1 LNRRALPKGS
11 SGGARAQLAHSLML
25 VLESPSGFCK
35 QAAPVTKRSPST
47 SWSSANGRTQPAG
60 RLWCLFS
67 VGRDRRSTVPG
78 LLPLP
83 ISSLK
88 SGFPVLGNPANRN
101 RAVPLN
107 CFGQFLYAFANAVS
121 ETRGSSCTKPT
132 ECRHLANHC
141 SKQPRPTRTTPSAP
155 AAHHLRGEGPY
166 RAAVRRQPPTSSR
179 TTRRH
184 RDHRDQEPWTALTIH
199 SWREVADTALA
210 FVNDSPSR
218 AGADPS
224 KRYAYAPTMAGHRD
238 IGLRTRDDDRFLRR
252 RTEFL
257 SQRGR
262 VASRSRM
269 IRARPRRV
277 GR

>member
-1 LNRRALPKGS
+1 
-11 SGGARAQLAHSLML
+11 
-25 VLESPSGFCK
+25 
-35 QAAPVTKRSPST
+35 VTKRSPST

-60 RLWCLFS
+60 RRWCLFS
-67 VGRDRRSTVPG
+67 VGRDRPSTVPG

-101 RAVPLN
+101 RAVPLS
-107 CFGQFLYAFANAVS
+107 CFDHSLYAFANAVS
-121 ETRGSSCTKPT
+121 ERGEAAVRNLRSADTWQTTVPS
-132 ECRHLANHC
+132 NQ
-141 SKQPRPTRTTPSAP
+141 SQPEPVE
-155 AAHHLRGEGPY
+155 RGEGRHRQP
-166 RAAVRRQPPTSSR
+166 RAGPRLIISGKKTIPCRRRSPTPPTSSR
-179 TTRRH
+179 TTKASPEIIEIKNRGH
-184 RDHRDQEPWTALTIH
+184 ALTIDS

-210 FVNDSPSR
+210 FVNDSHSR
-218 AGADPS
+218 PEADPS

-238 IGLRTRDDDRFLRR
+238 IGLGIRDDDRFLRR